1 MGVLAQRKR
10 PLLQRMYRYR
20 MAYLFISPFLIGFL
34 VFDVFPILFS
44 LYLSFQEW
52 NGFGEMRFRG
62 WANYLRVFSDN
73 RFIQSLGNTIYMWLG
88 HIFIMLALALFLA
101 VLLNSRSL
109 RMKSLYRVSAYLPN
123 VTATAAMAL
132 VFSLVF
138 DTQFGVLNTGLKAL
152 HLPPVPW
159 LSDASWAKPS
169 IIILN
174 IWNITGWYMI
184 LFLAGLQNIDPL
196 LYEAAEVDGA
206 NILQKFFFI
215 TLPGLRRILFFA
227 FIIETI
233 GSFQIFTEPKVLTN
247 GGPMNSTLS
256 TSLYLYNT
264 AFRYNKFGYA
274 SAMSFVLLVII
285 IIASIIQTRFFGD
298 EES

>member
-1 MGVLAQRKR
+1 
-10 PLLQRMYRYR
+10 

-34 VFDVFPILFS
+34 VFDFFPLLFS

-52 NGFGEMRFRG
+52 NGFGEMSYKG
-62 WANYLRVFSDN
+62 WSNYLRVFKDS

-88 HIFIMLALALFLA
+88 HIFLMLALALLLA
-101 VLLNSRSL
+101 VLLNSRNL

-138 DTQFGVLNTGLKAL
+138 DTQFGILNTGLQAL
-152 HLPPVPW
+152 HLPSVPW
-159 LSDASWAKPS
+159 LSDPSWAKPS

-184 LFLAGLQNIDPL
+184 LLLAGLQNIDPI

-206 NILQKFFFI
+206 NTIQKFLFI

-274 SAMSFVLLVII
+274 SAMSFVLLAII
-285 IIASIIQTRFFGD
+285 IIASIIQARFFGD

>member
-215 TLPGLRRILFFA
+215 TLPGLRR
-227 FIIETI
+227 
-233 GSFQIFTEPKVLTN
+233 KVLTN